1 MTEVGQDSMMKP
13 GDVMIDEITLR
24 SYTGFTMS
32 LKGLFQ
38 NFVIFEDLFSN
49 YMSGSIT
56 LINSFNMVKNFPI
69 IGAETLTII
78 YRTPMIGSK
87 PVKLTFRTYKISVL
101 SETSQ
106 ETTQMV
112 RVEFVSHQAIKSMQ
126 KKVSKSF
133 VNMKV
138 SDMVKNIF
146 NEYLA
151 KDNGENNGYM
161 NAALR
166 GGGVGAAVGTFA
178 FPIVGTT
185 VGAAVGAATG
195 LVKEFLDEDKIP
207 IATTFETY
215 DTRSYVIPFW
225 NPLFAINWLAHRAR
239 ARINTRMCDYVL
251 FENSG
256 GHHFVPISWLKT
268 RPPIATYTNYPDG
281 FRSDS
286 STRMMESELRNVL
299 QVVIEDMTDKIK
311 QQTLGMLASSMMTHD
326 MTTKTWN
333 TTQFRYDTS
342 FNNDG
347 AHLERHPLVPAE
359 KVDYTNSVESHIRFY
374 PKSTYTMSGL
384 VRVSDPEEMVLV
396 RQSLLNQINS
406 INLIVDCYGD
416 TNIRVGDV
424 IEYIPISK
432 ESTKGQDNFEDDYLK
447 GKYLVSTLKHVVTDR
462 HHRMTMT
469 LSRDSFAEPIAD
481 YKKAE
486 LSMEQS

>member
-13 GDVMIDEITLR
+13 GDVIIDEITLR
-24 SYTGFTMS
+24 SYTGFTMN

-38 NFVIFEDLFSN
+38 NFVVYEDLFSN

-78 YRTPMIGSK
+78 YRTPMINSR

-106 ETTQMV
+106 EATQMV
-112 RVEFVSHQAIKSMQ
+112 RIEFVSHQAIKSMQ

-138 SDMVKNIF
+138 SDMVRNIF

-161 NAALR
+161 AAALR
-166 GGGVGAAVGTFA
+166 GGGVGAGVGSLA

-185 VGAAVGAATG
+185 VGGAIGALTG
-195 LVKEFLDEDKIP
+195 VVKELLDEDTIP
-207 IATTFETY
+207 IATSFETY

-225 NPLFAINWLAHRAR
+225 NPLYAINWLAHRAR
-239 ARINTRMCDYVL
+239 AKVNTRMCDYVL

-268 RPPIATYTNYPDG
+268 QSPIATYTNYPDG
-281 FRSDS
+281 FRSES
-286 STRMMESELRNVL
+286 SSRMMESELRNVH
-299 QVVIEDMTDKIK
+299 QAIIEDMTDKIK
-311 QQTLGMLASSMMTHD
+311 QQAMGMLASSIMTHD
-326 MTTKTWN
+326 LTTKTWN

-342 FNNDG
+342 FETDG
-347 AHLERHPLVPAE
+347 AHLEKYPLVPSE
-359 KVDYTNSVESHIRFY
+359 KIDYTNSVESHIRFY
-374 PKSTYTMSGL
+374 PKSTYTMAGL
-384 VRVSDPEEMVLV
+384 VQVNEPEETVLV

-432 ESTKGQDNFEDDYLK
+432 ESTKGQDVFEDDYLK
-447 GKYLVSTLKHVVTDR
+447 GRYLVTTIKHVVTDR
-462 HHRMTMT
+462 EHRMTMT
-469 LSRDSFAEPIAD
+469 ISRDSFAEPLAD

-486 LSMEQS
+486 LSMEPT